1 MLVGHAG
8 HDEIEGTIGE
18 APESIRLVKDA
29 REAGKAEADD
39 HERVAYLTQTTL
51 AVDETSE
58 VVETLRE
65 RFPGLKGPRT
75 DDICYAT
82 QNRQDAVRQLARACD
97 AILVVGS
104 RNSSNSMR
112 LVEVAER
119 AGCRAH
125 LVDGIEDVEPGWLA
139 GARTLGV
146 TAGASAPERVVQDL
160 VASLTSLGRVET
172 MEISGIS
179 EDVHFGLPAELK
191 G

>member
-1 MLVGHAG
+1 
-8 HDEIEGTIGE
+8 
-18 APESIRLVKDA
+18 
-29 REAGKAEADD
+29 
-39 HERVAYLTQTTL
+39 
-51 AVDETSE
+51 
-58 VVETLRE
+58 
-65 RFPGLKGPRT
+65 
-75 DDICYAT
+75 
-82 QNRQDAVRQLARACD
+82 
-97 AILVVGS
+97 
-104 RNSSNSMR
+104 MR